1 MRNKKFTAIA
11 VSALTAM
18 SMASAMPM
26 TANAENP
33 IVQTSFT
40 PDPAPVVIGDELYV
54 FTGSDREGDND
65 FYKMTGWQCFSTKD
79 MKNWTDHGR
88 ILEDD
93 DFSWCNENDAWASQ
107 CIERNGKFYFY
118 FTTTNKSGGGRAIG
132 VAVADKPEG
141 PYEDVL
147 GKPLCGPNWD
157 YIDPTVIIDDDGQAW
172 LMFGNPK
179 CYYVK
184 LKEDMVTLDGEI
196 KQFDMNTQQ
205 FGPASNN
212 RTCTYGEGP
221 WIYKHD
227 KLYYLVWASFVDG
240 FGGESQCYATGPSV
254 TGPWTYRGVIQ
265 EGSNCFTTHG
275 GIIDYKDHS
284 YFFYHKNGLP
294 GGGAYNRSAS
304 CEEFTYNSDGSIP
317 VVKPTSEGPSQLEAL
332 DPFQR
337 VEAET
342 ICWSEGIKTE
352 KCSEGGVNI
361 GNIEKGDY
369 IKVSGVDFGD
379 GATKFTASVASNTEG
394 GTIELHTGSKSGP
407 VIGACQVKG
416 TGGWQSWEEVS
427 CDVKVSGKQDLYL
440 VFNGGSGYLL
450 NVDWWK
456 FSGAGSAETTTTTA
470 TTKSN
475 ATTTT
480 TTSGKTATT
489 TTIGKTADTG
499 DYIFNDTFE
508 SGDNDWTSRGSAKVS
523 SSSTKSYQ
531 GSKALYCSGREAS
544 WNGALKELGSS
555 FKAGESYSFSAN
567 ICPDGGKDGDVY
579 YLTMEYSDAN
589 EDYHYEKIAKAQPMK
604 GEWVQLAN
612 SNFKIP
618 SDAVDNIHIYVET
631 EKSTASFYVD
641 DVKAAKAGTVIEGAQ
656 GKQYILGDINGDGSI
671 NVFDV
676 ILGRKG
682 LIKGFSNDTMKTLAD
697 VDQSTEFEINDL
709 VLLQNFVKGKETE
722 FPNNA
727 PEPPKSDFN
736 YNANLQVKDAPGD
749 YLNPCSQA
757 GKITK
762 ETYNGIRGT
771 KSLNVYTPYNYDPS
785 KKYNIFYLMH
795 GGGENE
801 NTIFSNDV
809 KLQNI
814 LDHMIMNG
822 ELEPLIVVTPTF
834 NGTGSEAGNFW
845 DELKQSVV
853 PFVEGKYSTYA
864 ESTSLADLQASRM
877 HRAYGGFSMGGLSTW
892 CVADHDMDIVGYFMP
907 LSGNNWEGMNKLTAE
922 IDSLGLS
929 QREYFIMACTGD
941 EDIAYNNMKPEMED
955 LKTKSKYFTYTSDFS
970 QGNLYWLVAPGRTH
984 WWGYVRHYI
993 YDALPYFFHEGQ

>member
-1 MRNKKFTAIA
+1 MRNKKLSA
-11 VSALTAM
+11 VALSALTALTM
-18 SMASAMPM
+18 TSALPM

-54 FTGSDREGDND
+54 FTGCDRDGNND
-65 FYKMTGWQCFSTKD
+65 FYYMTGWQCFSTKD
-79 MKNWTDHGR
+79 MQNWTDHGR
-88 ILEDD
+88 ILEDES
-93 DFSWCNENDAWASQ
+93 FSWCNKNDAWASQ

-141 PYEDVL
+141 PYQDVL

-157 YIDPTVIIDDDGQAW
+157 YIDPTVMIDDDGQAW

-184 LKEDMVTLDGEI
+184 LKDDMVTLDGQI
-196 KQFDMNTQQ
+196 KNFDMNSAS
-205 FGPASNN
+205 FGNGKNGSA
-212 RTCTYGEGP
+212 YGEGP
-221 WIYKHD
+221 WITKHGD
-227 KLYYLVWASFVDG
+227 LYYLVYAGFVGSD
-240 FGGESQCYATGPSV
+240 GGESMAYSTGPSV
-254 TGPWTYRGVIQ
+254 TGPWTYRGQIMKPL
-265 EGSNCFTTHG
+265 NCFTTHG
-275 GIIDYKDHS
+275 GIVDFKDHS
-284 YFFYHKNGLP
+284 YFFYHKNGLK
-294 GGGAYNRSAS
+294 GGGTFNRSA
-304 CEEFTYNSDGSIP
+304 CVEEFSYNPDGTIP
-317 VVKPTSEGPSQLEAL
+317 MLTATSEGPKQLESL
-332 DPFQR
+332 NPFER

-342 ICWSEGIKTE
+342 ICNSSGIKTE
-352 KCSEGGVNI
+352 KCSEGGVDI
-361 GNIEKGDY
+361 ANIEKGDY
-369 IKVSGVDFGD
+369 VKVSGVDFGD
-379 GATKFTASVASNTEG
+379 GAEKFTASVASATEG
-394 GTIELHTGSKSGP
+394 GTIELHTGSPSGP

-416 TGGWQSWEEVS
+416 TGGWQTWEEVS

-440 VFNGGSGYLL
+440 VFNGGSGFLM

-456 FSGAGSAETTTTTA
+456 FTGAGSSETIT
-470 TTKSN
+470 
-475 ATTTT
+475 
-480 TTSGKTATT
+480 TATT
-489 TTIGKTADTG
+489 TTKPVTTTSTTTTKTATENITPVADTG

-508 SGDNDWTSRGSAKVS
+508 SGDNDWTTRGSAKVS
-523 SSSTKSYQ
+523 SSSSNANG
-531 GSKALYCSGREAS
+531 GSKSLYCNGREAS
-544 WNGALKELGSS
+544 WNGALKELDST

-567 ICPDGGKDGDVY
+567 VLSDGGKDGDVY
-579 YLTMEYSDAN
+579 YFTMEYEDAN
-589 EDYHYEKIAKAQPMK
+589 GDFHYEKIAKAKPMK

-612 SNFKIP
+612 SNFTIP
-618 SDAVDNIHIYVET
+618 EDAVKNIHIYIET

-641 DVKAAKAGTVIEGAQ
+641 DVKAAKAGTVIEGAKGRQ
-656 GKQYILGDINGDGSI
+656 FILGDLNGDGDV

-676 ILGRKG
+676 ILGRKYI
-682 LIKGFSNDTMKTLAD
+682 IKGFKDGDKMKNLAD

-709 VLLQNFVKGKETE
+709 VLLQNFVKGKEIE
-722 FPNNA
+722 FPDNS
-727 PEPPKSDFN
+727 PEPPKSSFN
-736 YNANLQVKDAPGD
+736 YNANLQVKDAPAN
-749 YLNPCSQA
+749 YLDTCSQA

-801 NTIFSNDV
+801 NTIFSKDV
-809 KLQNI
+809 KLNNI

-822 ELEPLIVVTPTF
+822 ELEPMIVVTPTF

-845 DELKQSVV
+845 DEFKKSVV

-864 ESTSLADLQASRM
+864 ESTSLSDLQASRM

-907 LSGNNWEGMNKLTAE
+907 LSGNNWEGMSKLTAE
-922 IDSLGLS
+922 IDSLGFS
-929 QREYFIMACTGD
+929 QRDYFIMACTGD
-941 EDIAYNNMKPEMED
+941 GDIAYSNMKPEMED
-955 LKTKSKYFTYTSDFS
+955 LKNNKKKYFTYTSDFS
-970 QGNLYWLVAPGRTH
+970 QGNLYWLVAPGRVH
-984 WWGYVRHYI
+984 WWGHVRHYI